1 MFSYFFIKLVALNPI
16 FYKEKQIS
24 KIRPMLNTEK
34 SEFEIFQE
42 VVDSFG
48 ESNDDMIQQKEYYF
62 Q

>member
-1 MFSYFFIKLVALNPI
+1 
-16 FYKEKQIS
+16 
-24 KIRPMLNTEK
+24 MLNTEK